1 MWKGS
6 ISFGLV
12 MIPVKLYAATEQK
25 DIAFR
30 QVHRTDGG
38 RIRFRRVC
46 SIDGEEI
53 PYEQVAKGFEL
64 PSGEMIVLTDEDMAD
79 LPLPTTRSIEVLH
92 FMPAD
97 QLDPILLSRSYYV
110 EPESAGARAYVL
122 LRDSLDRSGKVA
134 LAIVALRQRESL
146 ATLRSRDGVLVL
158 ETLLWPDEVRT
169 PAFGFLDDDIEV
181 RSQELK
187 MAASLIDSMT
197 VDFDPDEYHDGYRE
211 ALQELVNAKAE
222 GREVIQ
228 PEEGEIPGGEP
239 TSLADALKASLT
251 AARLDQ
257 RQASAGSGSA
267 ASGGAASG
275 GAGSGSSGSGRSA
288 GGRSAGGR
296 SAEGRPGGG
305 RSASGGSDGG
315 SSAGGSSA
323 GTKPGS
329 AKTAGAKSGGAKS
342 DGAKSDGAKSDGA
355 KSDGAKSDG
364 AKSDGAK
371 PDSARTAAGQTAA
384 KSPPSRSRRRA
395 S

>member
-1 MWKGS
+1 MHSMWKGS

-64 PSGEMIVLTDEDMAD
+64 PSGEMIVLTDEDLAD

-110 EPESAGARAYVL
+110 EPEAAGARAYVL
-122 LRDSLDRSGKVA
+122 LRDSLERSGKIA

-158 ETLLWPDEVRT
+158 ETLLWPDEVRN
-169 PAFGFLDDDIEV
+169 PAFAFLDDDIEV

-197 VDFDPDEYHDGYRE
+197 VDFDPEEYHDGYRE
-211 ALQELVNAKAE
+211 ALQELVSAKAE
-222 GREVIQ
+222 GRDVVQ
-228 PEEGEIPGGEP
+228 PEEAETPEGEP

-251 AARLDQ
+251 AAQQDQ
-257 RQASAGSGSA
+257 RQP
-267 ASGGAASG
+267 GGG
-275 GAGSGSSGSGRSA
+275 TGSSGSGRSA
-288 GGRSAGGR
+288 GSRS
-296 SAEGRPGGG
+296 
-305 RSASGGSDGG
+305 SASSKSGTAK
-315 SSAGGSSA
+315 AGPARAST
-323 GTKPGS
+323 TKS
-329 AKTAGAKSGGAKS
+329 RTKTAA
-342 DGAKSDGAKSDGA
+342 
-355 KSDGAKSDG
+355 
-364 AKSDGAK
+364 AK
-371 PDSARTAAGQTAA
+371 PDGDKPARKPAA
-384 KSPPSRSRRRA
+384 KPAPSRSRRRA

>member
-1 MWKGS
+1 MHSMWKGS

-122 LRDSLDRSGKVA
+122 LRDSLERSGKVA

-169 PAFGFLDDDIEV
+169 PAFAFLDEDVEV

-222 GREVIQ
+222 GREVVQ
-228 PEEGEIPGGEP
+228 PAEGESPEGEP

-251 AARLDQ
+251 AARHDQ
-257 RQASAGSGSA
+257 RQA
-267 ASGGAASG
+267 
-275 GAGSGSSGSGRSA
+275 GAGSGSSGAGRPA
-288 GGRSAGGR
+288 GGRS
-296 SAEGRPGGG
+296 SGGG
-305 RSASGGSDGG
+305 
-315 SSAGGSSA
+315 SA
-323 GTKPGS
+323 GTKPGNAKAAGAKTGGAKADGAKADGAKADGAKADGAKTDGAKTDS
-329 AKTAGAKSGGAKS
+329 AKTAAGESSGKSS
-342 DGAKSDGAKSDGA
+342 
-355 KSDGAKSDG
+355 
-364 AKSDGAK
+364 
-371 PDSARTAAGQTAA
+371 
-384 KSPPSRSRRRA
+384 PSRSRRRA